1 MSVLLLLGLLITN
14 FDIFTK
20 VKFSKVLKILKHSG
34 NIGTIWINIRHY
46 LQIYGLAK

>member
-1 MSVLLLLGLLITN
+1 MSVLLLLDVLITN

-20 VKFSKVLKILKHSG
+20 VKFSKGLKILNHSG